1 MIEAAYRESDKL
13 IDLGLLP
20 NTDFARVVHDYALR
34 GAEGA
39 LGASDASTT
48 SGASSND
55 AVEAAL
61 QTFEV
66 EPEDLV
72 AFRAVS
78 PFHWRA
84 AAAVASASK
93 RYAAGGADA
102 RSDAAAEI
110 LWNAVMAN
118 VAVTGEFFWRSQPL
132 AALKELQA
140 HSDRARQLAN
150 FNYCFWNPTIEAF
163 VDCLMRPDMTALE
176 RLIISYGEACCY
188 AVRQDEERFE
198 HAAEKFTELL
208 ANATEDFAKP
218 AAVPSLAAPVLNLIQ
233 LLRQFS
239 KAASQT
245 TERLQRYLSS
255 VRQAHESPY
264 TRLHAEL
271 LQAEDKLIWDYWSGT
286 IYRKIDWTLQALNTL
301 SYAILA
307 GVSTHWYGY
316 LQYVLA
322 QRSSYSGIYDVARE
336 MIRDLERQHSP
347 YAQGANGY
355 YLAEL
360 EDFDQSAHV
369 YEAFLRIVEQE
380 QSSAHRGERE
390 QPPVVRKSDM
400 AFCYYYAAQSL
411 FHIRA
416 DEEDVRSMH
425 GALVHVEHPRVLVDV
440 DNATLCAEMIEKFF
454 VWSQYLSFS
463 ARNVLN
469 EICLAMQA
477 ELNDDLATA
486 VTYYERYLAVLSGD
500 DYISR
505 IKTLSR
511 MAQIYAEDL
520 KNFDKADEH
529 LQSLKKLLP
538 KIQKNSA
545 LPFQSLNDETAQP
558 ADSQANGSA
567 GQSSQNTQETT
578 VQLWLTNYSLKATQK
593 VLSALDTVTSQLASA
608 YQLVEEQNNEL
619 TNMNQRLVDLNQ
631 EKNEFMG
638 IAAHD
643 LKSPLS
649 GIILAVDMLD
659 KYLNRMTFDQR
670 TKKLQ
675 DVRHTAQRM
684 SAIITNL
691 LDINAIET
699 GKFNFS
705 LSSFN
710 FADAVFKVVDDYRE
724 RASVKNIVLHYEAED
739 EYAEAFADP
748 NATMEI
754 LDNLVSNAVKYSPPD
769 KQVFVRVR
777 VGAISAPAF
786 AAAPAIPAIPAIP
799 MVRCEIEDQGPGLSE
814 EDKSKLFGKFV
825 RLSAKPT
832 GGEHSTGLGLSI
844 VKKLAETMGG
854 TVWCESERDQGKL
867 GATFV
872 VALPQQAR
880 QSIAVPVSADGA
892 SVEET

>member
-1 MIEAAYRESDKL
+1 MTEAAYRESDKL

-20 NTDFARVVHDYALR
+20 DTEFARLVHAYAL
-34 GAEGA
+34 
-39 LGASDASTT
+39 
-48 SGASSND
+48 SGAQGR
-55 AVEAAL
+55 ATL
-61 QTFEV
+61 
-66 EPEDLV
+66 PEGFGESAEQY
-72 AFRAVS
+72 AFVIEDFSVFSRIS
-78 PFHWRA
+78 PYHWRA
-84 AAAVASASK
+84 AATLASQLP
-93 RYAAGGADA
+93 RYAEGGADA
-102 RSDAAAEI
+102 HSDEAADI
-110 LWNAVMAN
+110 HWNAVMAN
-118 VAVTGEFFWRSQPL
+118 VTVTTEFFWRSSSL
-132 AALKELQA
+132 AALKNLQE

-163 VDCLMRPDMTALE
+163 VDCLMRQDMTVLE

-188 AVRQDEERFE
+188 AVRKDEERFE

-208 ANATEDFAKP
+208 YTATED
-218 AAVPSLAAPVLNLIQ
+218 AAASEKIFSSLPSLAAPALNLIQ
-233 LLRQFS
+233 MLRQFS

-245 TERLQRYLSS
+245 TQRLQEYLTA
-255 VRQAHESPY
+255 VRATHDSPY
-264 TRLHAEL
+264 ARIHAEL
-271 LQAEDKLIWDYWSGT
+271 LRAEDLLIWDYWSGS

-301 SYAILA
+301 SYAVLA

-316 LQYVLA
+316 LQYVIA

-336 MIRDLERQHSP
+336 MIQDLEQQQSP
-347 YAQGANGY
+347 YALGANGY
-355 YLAEL
+355 FLAES
-360 EDFDQSAHV
+360 ERFDESANV
-369 YEAFLRIVEQE
+369 YEHFLRQVEQE
-380 QSSAHRGERE
+380 QTDAHRGKRE
-390 QPPVVRKSDM
+390 QPPLVRKSDM

-411 FHIRA
+411 FHIRGVDEDEA
-416 DEEDVRSMH
+416 DETSN
-425 GALVHVEHPRVLVDV
+425 GAASSLTASHPHLTASHHAGHPRVLAEV

-454 VWSQYLSFS
+454 VWSQYLSLS
-463 ARNVLN
+463 ARSVLN
-469 EICLAMQA
+469 EICRAMQA
-477 ELNDDLATA
+477 ELSNDLATA
-486 VTYYERYLAVLSGD
+486 VTHYEQYLEALSGD

-538 KIQKNSA
+538 NIQKNSA
-545 LPFQSLNDETAQP
+545 LPFQSIEENPDF
-558 ADSQANGSA
+558 ANGESA
-567 GQSSQNTQETT
+567 SDEASSNARTQATT

-619 TNMNQRLVDLNQ
+619 TNVNQRLVDMNQ

-643 LKSPLS
+643 LKNPLS

-705 LSSFN
+705 LSTFN

-724 RASVKNIVLHYEAED
+724 RASVKNIVLHYNADD

-777 VGAISAPAF
+777 VGEVSVGAGMSLRD
-786 AAAPAIPAIPAIP
+786 

-814 EDKSKLFGKFV
+814 DDKSKLFGKFV

-854 TVWCESERDQGKL
+854 TVWCESERDKGVA
-867 GATFV
+867 GATFA
-872 VALPQQAR
+872 VALPQLAPKM
-880 QSIAVPVSADGA
+880 IPEADQDQD
-892 SVEET
+892 